1 MKPGWSLRKR
11 LVGLFILAA
20 VLAWALSAAWLARE
34 ARREADILFDA
45 SLVET
50 AHVVLAF
57 AVHEAAERG
66 GSGDE
71 ILELAHVPHAHV
83 EHLFYQVRS
92 PRGEI
97 SVYSPG
103 APAAPLADAAERGL
117 ADHLIDGAGWRVY
130 SLADPRSGLTIH
142 VGEPAARREALA
154 HSALLRLAI
163 PGAFL
168 VLLLALAAWWVSGWV
183 VKPVE
188 RTARRIDAL
197 SPGEN
202 PALAAAELPSEV
214 EPLAH
219 ALERLQQRVQQ
230 ALLLERTL
238 TADAAHELRTPLAA
252 LRAQAQLAQRTASEE
267 ERLAALS
274 ATVQAADRCTR
285 LADAVLTL
293 ARLDASAFDPGRAAP
308 VALREVAELVVRE
321 AGAAAN
327 ARGVTLEIVGDSL
340 EMKADPDAL
349 AVLLR
354 NLVDNALRHAN
365 RRVRVELAGGE
376 TVLIAVRDDGEGVP
390 EEARERLFDRFYR
403 APGTDTA
410 GSGIGL
416 ALVKRVAELHGGTA
430 AVGGGLDGRGL
441 GIEVRLPS
449 DPAPR
454 RIRNA
459 PSTPA

>member
-1 MKPGWSLRKR
+1 MSPRWSLRNR
-11 LVGLFILAA
+11 LVGLLILAA
-20 VLAWALSAAWLARE
+20 LLAWSVGAAWLTHG
-34 ARREADILFDA
+34 ARREAEVLFDA

-57 AVHEAAERG
+57 AVHEAGERG
-66 GSGDE
+66 DGDDE
-71 ILELAHVPHAHV
+71 ILELTQVEHAHA

-103 APAAPLADAAERGL
+103 APAAPLADVTERGL
-117 ADHLIDGAGWRVY
+117 ADHVVDGAAWRVY

-142 VGEPAARREALA
+142 VGEPLARREALA
-154 HSALLRLAI
+154 RAALLRLAI

-168 VLLLALAAWWVSGWV
+168 VLLLALAAWWISGWV
-183 VKPVE
+183 LKPVE

-197 SPGEN
+197 SPGES
-202 PALAAAELPSEV
+202 PALAAGELPREV

-252 LRAQAQLAQRTASEE
+252 LRAQAQLAQRAATED
-267 ERLAALS
+267 ERRQALAA
-274 ATVQAADRCTR
+274 TVEAADRCTR

-293 ARLDASAFDPGRAAP
+293 ARLDAAAFIPADAES
-308 VALREVAELVVRE
+308 VAIRDIAELVVRE
-321 AGAAAN
+321 SATAAKS
-327 ARGVTLEIVGDSL
+327 RGVGVEIVAEPVEL
-340 EMKADPDAL
+340 KADPDAL

-354 NLVDNALRHAN
+354 NLVDNALRHAK
-365 RRVRVELAGGE
+365 RRVRVELAGGK
-376 TVLIAVRDDGEGVP
+376 TALIAVRDDGDGVP
-390 EEARERLFDRFYR
+390 DEARERLFDRFYR
-403 APGTDTA
+403 APESDAA

-416 ALVKRVAELHGGTA
+416 ALVKRIAELHGGSVTA
-430 AVGGGLDGRGL
+430 GEGLDGRGL
-441 GIEVRLPS
+441 GIEVRLPGALAS
-449 DPAPR
+449 RAVRSGP
-454 RIRNA
+454 
-459 PSTPA
+459 